1 MRSVRSWSAHL
12 TAWRDRMPPRSLLG
26 PRASPGSSVWVNRFP
41 VRSEDQLMSDP
52 GPTGPGFAVPIML
65 EPKHGTWFGALA
77 WRDAKAGESASA
89 SVRCVS
95 AWSPPCPPL
104 VACGVPY
111 INVRVPAYA
120 WHAASGA
127 LRAPVHWDSM
137 QRMRSRK
144 CKRYF
149 HILVAKPGK
158 PGGSLTILI

>member
-77 WRDAKAGESASA
+77 WRDAKAMH
-89 SVRCVS
+89 RCVRLG
-95 AWSPPCPPL
+95 PLCLGL
-104 VACGVPY
+104 VAPVSSPGGL
-111 INVRVPAYA
+111 R
-120 WHAASGA
+120 GA
-127 LRAPVHWDSM
+127 LYKTRACP
-137 QRMRSRK
+137 RMRGTPRPVLSEHRFTGIQ
-144 CKRYF
+144 CK
-149 HILVAKPGK
+149 G
-158 PGGSLTILI
+158 